1 MEYRCLQP
9 VIIHFDLTGVVRG
22 KGCAVQG
29 GVNSSAHACAA
40 IVVLPFQ
47 RTLIGEPYFLAWS
60 QSLSGICLQSS
71 LALQRARSS
80 RRGFKTSL
88 IDVHHHFVPP
98 DYLAENRD
106 RVSPAA
112 LQWEPQKALDAM
124 DAQNVATAVLSL
136 ALPGVWFGD
145 PQAARR
151 MSRLCNEYAADL
163 ARNHRGR
170 FGLFPVVPL
179 PDMESSLREIEYALD
194 VLNANGIGLLT
205 SYGDSSGSIW
215 LGNPA
220 FLPVFEEL
228 NRRKAVVFVHP
239 TVPSCCQ
246 KLLPDVSPLVAEI
259 PQDTTRAV
267 TNLLFTGTF
276 ARFKDIRFIFS
287 HGGGD
292 VPMVMGRMY
301 DYAPKNIAEKAP
313 NGIEY
318 ELRRLYYDIA
328 GTAYRPAIAALTKL
342 VPVKQILFGSDNP
355 FVPLRET
362 AQRMTELGLSTPDLQ
377 AIGRDNALALL
388 PNLGRT

>member
-1 MEYRCLQP
+1 MYNR
-9 VIIHFDLTGVVRG
+9 
-22 KGCAVQG
+22 KGRRFIGSCQCC
-29 GVNSSAHACAA
+29 NSGPPIPTNVSRRS
-40 IVVLPFQ
+40 V
-47 RTLIGEPYFLAWS
+47 
-60 QSLSGICLQSS
+60 LSGVAAVG
-71 LALQRARSS
+71 LAASASIVARATPALAQAAD
-80 RRGFKTSL
+80 KISL
-88 IDVHHHFVPP
+88 IDVHHHFLPP
-98 DYLAENRD
+98 VYLAENRD

-124 DAQNVATAVLSL
+124 DTQNVETAVLSL
-136 ALPGVWFGD
+136 PLPGVWLGD
-145 PQAARR
+145 AQAARR

-163 ARNHRGR
+163 ARSHRGR

-179 PDMESSLREIEYALD
+179 PDTEGSLREIEYALD
-194 VLNANGIGLLT
+194 VLKVDGIGLLT
-205 SYGDSSGSIW
+205 SYGDSSGSMW

-228 NRRKAVVFVHP
+228 NRRKAIVFVHP
-239 TVPSCCQ
+239 TVPGCCQ

-342 VPVKQILFGSDNP
+342 VPVKHILFGSDNP
-355 FVPLRET
+355 FVLLRET
-362 AQRMTELGLSTPDLQ
+362 AQRMTELDLSAADLQ

-388 PNLGRT
+388 PNLGRP

>member
-1 MEYRCLQP
+1 MRNHQGRRFTGACLCC
-9 VIIHFDLTGVVRG
+9 TGG
-22 KGCAVQG
+22 SAVPA
-29 GVNSSAHACAA
+29 S
-40 IVVLPFQ
+40 IDR
-47 RTLIGEPYFLAWS
+47 RTF
-60 QSLSGICLQSS
+60 LSGMAAVGVAASASIIARAPPA
-71 LALQRARSS
+71 LAQTPTISKLP
-80 RRGFKTSL
+80 L

-98 DYLAENRD
+98 VYLAENRD
-106 RVSPAA
+106 RVSAAA

-136 ALPGVWFGD
+136 PLPGVWFGD
-145 PQAARR
+145 AQAARR
-151 MSRLCNEYAADL
+151 TSRLCNEYAADL
-163 ARNHRGR
+163 ARSHPGR

-179 PDMESSLREIEYALD
+179 PDTEGSLLEIEYALE
-194 VLNANGIGLLT
+194 VLKADGIGLLT
-205 SYGDSSGSIW
+205 SYGDTSGSRW
-215 LGNPA
+215 LGNSA

-276 ARFKDIRFIFS
+276 ARFKDIRFIFT
-287 HGGGD
+287 HAGGD

-318 ELRRLYYDIA
+318 ELTRLYYDIA

-342 VPVKQILFGSDNP
+342 VSVKQVLFGSDNP

-362 AQRMTELGLSTPDLQ
+362 AQRMTQLGLSGADLQ
-377 AIGRDNALALL
+377 AIGRDNALALM

>member
-1 MEYRCLQP
+1 MRNHKWRQFIGRCLCC
-9 VIIHFDLTGVVRG
+9 
-22 KGCAVQG
+22 K
-29 GVNSSAHACAA
+29 SAPSVPAN
-40 IVVLPFQ
+40 IDR
-47 RTLIGEPYFLAWS
+47 RTV
-60 QSLSGICLQSS
+60 LSGMAAVG
-71 LALQRARSS
+71 LAASASIITRATPTLAQATHKS
-80 RRGFKTSL
+80 TLPL

-98 DYLAENRD
+98 IFLAENRD

-136 ALPGVWFGD
+136 PLPGVWFGD
-145 PQAARR
+145 AQAARR

-163 ARNHRGR
+163 AQSHRGR

-179 PDMESSLREIEYALD
+179 PDTEGSLREIGYALD
-194 VLNANGIGLLT
+194 VLKADGIGLLT

-228 NRRKAVVFVHP
+228 NRRKAVMFVHP
-239 TVPSCCQ
+239 TVPGCCQ

-318 ELRRLYYDIA
+318 ELKRLYYDIA

-342 VPVKQILFGSDNP
+342 VPMKQILFGSDNP
-355 FVPLRET
+355 FVPLKET
-362 AQRMTELGLSTPDLQ
+362 AQRMQNSISLPPTFKLSEETMH
-377 AIGRDNALALL
+377 
-388 PNLGRT
+388 

>member
-1 MEYRCLQP
+1 MSTHLGRRQFFGSC
-9 VIIHFDLTGVVRG
+9 VCC
-22 KGCAVQG
+22 KGGPLVPSS
-29 GVNSSAHACAA
+29 VNR
-40 IVVLPFQ
+40 
-47 RTLIGEPYFLAWS
+47 RTV
-60 QSLSGICLQSS
+60 LSGMAAVG
-71 LALQRARSS
+71 LAASAPIIGRVSPTPAQNPPVSKL
-80 RRGFKTSL
+80 SL

-98 DYLAENRD
+98 VYLAENRD

-112 LQWEPQKALDAM
+112 LKWEPQKTLDAM

-136 ALPGVWFGD
+136 PLPGVWFGD
-145 PQAARR
+145 AQAARR

-163 ARNHRGR
+163 ARSHRRR

-179 PDMESSLREIEYALD
+179 PDTEGSLREIEYALD
-194 VLNANGIGLLT
+194 VLNADGIGLLT
-205 SYGDSSGSIW
+205 SYGDSSGSLW

-239 TVPSCCQ
+239 TVPICCQ

-318 ELRRLYYDIA
+318 ELTRLYYDIA

-362 AQRMTELGLSTPDLQ
+362 AQRMTELGLSGADLQ
-377 AIGRDNALALL
+377 AIGRNNALALM
-388 PNLGRT
+388 PHLGRS

>member
-1 MEYRCLQP
+1 ME
-9 VIIHFDLTGVVRG
+9 G
-22 KGCAVQG
+22 
-29 GVNSSAHACAA
+29 
-40 IVVLPFQ
+40 
-47 RTLIGEPYFLAWS
+47 
-60 QSLSGICLQSS
+60 
-71 LALQRARSS
+71 
-80 RRGFKTSL
+80 
-88 IDVHHHFVPP
+88 
-98 DYLAENRD
+98 
-106 RVSPAA
+106 
-112 LQWEPQKALDAM
+112 
-124 DAQNVATAVLSL
+124 
-136 ALPGVWFGD
+136 
-145 PQAARR
+145 
-151 MSRLCNEYAADL
+151 
-163 ARNHRGR
+163 
-170 FGLFPVVPL
+170 
-179 PDMESSLREIEYALD
+179 SLREIEYALD